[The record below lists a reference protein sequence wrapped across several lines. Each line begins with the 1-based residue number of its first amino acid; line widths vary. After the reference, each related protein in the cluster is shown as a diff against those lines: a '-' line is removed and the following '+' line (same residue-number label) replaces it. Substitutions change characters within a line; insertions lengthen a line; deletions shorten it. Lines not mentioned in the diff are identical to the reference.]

1 MMDEPDDCSPELSLT
16 LPEGWTFTPRLRRG
30 DDLAHGGVAEL
41 HENGVLRCRMLLSNL
56 DRDRKVALD
65 RVATR
70 VELWLAEWQSRDHS
84 GNSDFAD
91 L

>member
-1 MMDEPDDCSPELSLT
+1 MDEPEDCSLELLLA
-16 LPEGWTFTPRLRRG
+16 LPEGWSFNLQLRRG
-30 DDLAHGGVAEL
+30 DDQTHGGIAEL

-56 DRDRKVALD
+56 DGDRRVALD

-70 VELWLAEWQSRDHS
+70 VEMWLAEWQSRDHS
-84 GNSDFAD
+84 GSTGFAD